1 MRSVLCIHAT
11 YQLLVSST
19 STDSI
24 FNQKANF
31 YNPLHAT
38 MDDPISASSKFLL
51 RYHFTPKVPIGYS
64 NEMNEFPVIS
74 VTELITAFKEVVE
87 TALPPC
93 SVEGEVSN
101 CRMSPAGHW
110 YLTLK
115 DETSEISAVIW
126 RSAAARIKFAPKD
139 GMKVL
144 ATGALQVFVITRLMP
159 QGVGA
164 LEMAFRQLRD
174 KLASEG
180 LFEESRKRLIPRI
193 PKRIALIT
201 SPSSAAV
208 RDMIQVITRRW
219 PAARIIVVPVRV
231 QGEGA
236 ADEIVK
242 ALRNVHR
249 ISDVDVVI
257 AGRGGGSLEDMWC
270 FNEEK
275 VARAIVACRVPV
287 ISAVGHEIDVSIADL
302 VADRRALT
310 PSEAG
315 EFVVPSVQE
324 LKDTLQ
330 QTVQRM
336 RQVLRNGVERV
347 RLQLKAIEARA
358 VLQRPMTLIDQRR
371 MSCDELG
378 QRGVTAMKL
387 FIERRQTTVAR
398 TAASLHALSPL
409 QVLSRGFSLT
419 QTASG
424 DVLRDADQVAAGE
437 LLTTRLANGVVHST
451 VT

>member
-1 MRSVLCIHAT
+1 MGLRSAGPTLQTPKLASRDIT
-11 YQLLVSST
+11 
-19 STDSI
+19 
-24 FNQKANF
+24 
-31 YNPLHAT
+31 NPVHPT
-38 MDDPISASSKFLL
+38 TDDPISASSKFLL
-51 RYHFTPKVPIGYS
+51 PEHFAPKVPIRYATQ
-64 NEMNEFPVIS
+64 MNEFPVIS
-74 VTELITAFKEVVE
+74 VTDLVTAFKEVVE

-93 SVEGEVSN
+93 SVEGEISN

-126 RSAAARIKFAPKD
+126 RSAAARIKFVPKD

-144 ATGALQVFVITRLMP
+144 ATGSLQVYVARGTCQFVITKLMP

-174 KLASEG
+174 KLESEG
-180 LFEESRKRLIPRI
+180 LFEDSRKRPIPRI
-193 PKRIALIT
+193 PKRIALVT

-219 PAARIIVVPVRV
+219 PAARIVVVPVRV

-257 AGRGGGSLEDMWC
+257 TGRGGGSLEDMWC

-330 QTVQRM
+330 QTAQRM

-347 RLQLKAIEARA
+347 RLQLSAIEARS

-371 MSCDELG
+371 MACDELG
-378 QRGVTAMKL
+378 QRVVTAMKL
-387 FIERRQTTVAR
+387 FVERRQQTVAR

-419 QTASG
+419 QTTDG
-424 DVLRDADQVAAGE
+424 QVLRDADQVSAGD
-437 LLTTRLANGVVHST
+437 LLVTRLANGVVHST
-451 VT
+451 VN

>member
-1 MRSVLCIHAT
+1 
-11 YQLLVSST
+11 
-19 STDSI
+19 
-24 FNQKANF
+24 
-31 YNPLHAT
+31 
-38 MDDPISASSKFLL
+38 
-51 RYHFTPKVPIGYS
+51 
-64 NEMNEFPVIS
+64 MNELPVIS
-74 VTELITAFKEVVE
+74 VTELVTAFKEVVE

-93 SVEGEVSN
+93 SVEGEISN

-126 RSAAARIKFAPKD
+126 RSAAARMKFVPKD

-144 ATGALQVFVITRLMP
+144 ATGSLQVYVARGTCQFVITKLMP
-159 QGVGA
+159 QGIGE

-174 KLASEG
+174 KLAAEG
-180 LFEESRKRLIPRI
+180 LFEESRKRPIPRI
-193 PKRIALIT
+193 PERIALVT

-219 PAARIIVVPVRV
+219 PAARIVVVPVRV

-236 ADEIVK
+236 SDDIVK
-242 ALRNVHR
+242 ALRNVHW
-249 ISDVDVVI
+249 IPEVDVVI
-257 AGRGGGSLEDMWC
+257 AGRGGGSLEDLWC

-315 EFVVPSVQE
+315 ELVVPSVQD
-324 LKDTLQ
+324 LRDSLDYTA
-330 QTVQRM
+330 QRM
-336 RQVLRNGVERV
+336 RQVLRNGVERM
-347 RLQLKAIEARA
+347 RLQLNAIEARS
-358 VLQRPMTLIDQRR
+358 VFQRPMTLVDQRR
-371 MSCDELG
+371 MTCDELG
-378 QRGVTAMKL
+378 QRLVIAIKL
-387 FIERRQTTVAR
+387 FVERRQQTVAR

-419 QTASG
+419 QTADG
-424 DVLRDADQVAAGE
+424 TVLRDAEQVDVGDT
-437 LLTTRLANGVVHST
+437 LVTRLANGFVKST
-451 VT
+451 VDR

>member
-1 MRSVLCIHAT
+1 
-11 YQLLVSST
+11 
-19 STDSI
+19 
-24 FNQKANF
+24 
-31 YNPLHAT
+31 
-38 MDDPISASSKFLL
+38 
-51 RYHFTPKVPIGYS
+51 
-64 NEMNEFPVIS
+64 MNELPVIS
-74 VTELITAFKEVVE
+74 VTELVTAFKEVVE

-144 ATGALQVFVITRLMP
+144 ATGSLQVYVARGTCQFVITKLMA
-159 QGVGA
+159 QGIGE
-164 LEMAFRQLRD
+164 LELAFRQLRD
-174 KLASEG
+174 KLAAEG
-180 LFEESRKRLIPRI
+180 LFDESRKRPIPRI
-193 PKRIALIT
+193 PKRIALVT

-219 PAARIIVVPVRV
+219 PPAKIVIVPVRV

-236 ADEIVK
+236 ADDIVM
-242 ALRNVHR
+242 ALRSVHR
-249 ISDVDVVI
+249 IADVDVVI
-257 AGRGGGSLEDMWC
+257 AGRGGGSLEDLWC

-275 VARAIVACRVPV
+275 VARAIAACRIPV
-287 ISAVGHEIDVSIADL
+287 VSAVGHEIDVSIADL

-315 EFVVPSVQE
+315 ELVVPAVQDLRDSLE
-324 LKDTLQ
+324 YTA
-330 QTVQRM
+330 QRI
-336 RQVLRNGVERV
+336 RRVLRGGVERM
-347 RLQLKAIEARA
+347 RLQLQALEARS
-358 VLQRPMTLIDQRR
+358 VLQRPMTLVDQRR
-371 MSCDELG
+371 MTCDELG
-378 QRGVTAMKL
+378 QRVITAMKL
-387 FIERRQTTVAR
+387 FIERRQQSVAR

-419 QTASG
+419 QTADGS
-424 DVLRDADQVAAGE
+424 VLRDASQVSAGD
-437 LLTTRLANGVVHST
+437 LLVTRLASGVVSST
-451 VT
+451 VR